1 MATLEAVGLSTATY
15 TGDTAMEADCD
26 EMDGNEIDG
35 EEAEFGTGG
44 DEAYGDDNDGGD
56 INDRIEGNNDNDSF
70 SCSFPAHGKQ
80 LIILFDCETTGGSHY
95 SDHII
100 EVAAT
105 VIVPDNTSI
114 TKEEFSSL
122 CCTSKHISSFGK
134 WTPWQ
139 NKNVMLLYSVKEMWR
154 HCTNVVWSAPF
165 LGSVSRTDV
174 VDQTVC

>member
-1 MATLEAVGLSTATY
+1 M
-15 TGDTAMEADCD
+15 
-26 EMDGNEIDG
+26 I
-35 EEAEFGTGG
+35 F
-44 DEAYGDDNDGGD
+44 
-56 INDRIEGNNDNDSF
+56 
-70 SCSFPAHGKQ
+70 
-80 LIILFDCETTGGSHY
+80 
-95 SDHII
+95 HII

-122 CCTSKHISSFGK
+122 CRTSKHISSFGK

-139 NKNVMLLYSVKEMWR
+139 NKNVMLLYSIKEMWH

>member
-26 EMDGNEIDG
+26 EMDGNELDG
-35 EEAEFGTGG
+35 EEAEFDTGG
-44 DEAYGDDNDGGD
+44 DEAYGDDGD
-56 INDRIEGNNDNDSF
+56 NNDRSDNTNDRTEKNNDNNSF
-70 SCSFPAHGKQ
+70 SCSFPALGKQ

-105 VIVPDNTSI
+105 VIVPVNISI

-122 CCTSKHISSFGK
+122 CRTSKAHTSNTAYQPSK
-134 WTPWQ
+134 VLQ
-139 NKNVMLLYSVKEMWR
+139 MQYYSQCVTCAFI
-154 HCTNVVWSAPF
+154 H
-165 LGSVSRTDV
+165 
-174 VDQTVC
+174 